1 MDSLCKSVLSISQ
14 KFPPETNPTAIRS
27 SKTLKYLP
35 EDWQVHV
42 LSGSRSA
49 VWPRSNIHHARSWY
63 PARLLRLIRAIKLG
77 KLLDWLIWPDEDIF
91 WLLPAIFKAKKIIRN
106 YDIDLIIVFL
116 KPYSAGIAGV
126 LLKWL
131 TGRPLIINVCEPS
144 TCDDLYAVFPTK
156 LHYYLD
162 RWLEDFYVRQ
172 SDAIVYVSQ
181 LSLEQVRSRQPR
193 GYHSRFHLI
202 RGGADPKDF
211 PDMSSNHS
219 SLDTDLDTFEIVFT
233 GGMTGWEQLLSL
245 PRQSWAKKL
254 RQAWMNLGRY
264 YNINVQSA
272 SSSPIFIGRAI
283 KQVIDQNPSWS
294 GKIRLNIY
302 GNKFAQAEAV
312 LKEQGLLDIVS
323 ITGTVPYADALQ
335 KLQTADLL
343 FMPLPDRLDGTP
355 GDRIS
360 LKTYEYLMTDRP
372 ILAAVPD
379 GENRN
384 YLGDKP
390 GVYLVSPF
398 DVEAMAQVIAQLLA
412 VRLAGKTLAVDRA
425 ETRCQISY
433 VKRGEEL
440 ATLIVDVLKKI
451 GDEKFSKLSQVIKT
465 TNIPGHG

>member
-1 MDSLCKSVLSISQ
+1 M
-14 KFPPETNPTAIRS
+14 
-27 SKTLKYLP
+27 
-35 EDWQVHV
+35 
-42 LSGSRSA
+42 
-49 VWPRSNIHHARSWY
+49 
-63 PARLLRLIRAIKLG
+63 
-77 KLLDWLIWPDEDIF
+77 
-91 WLLPAIFKAKKIIRN
+91 
-106 YDIDLIIVFL
+106 
-116 KPYSAGIAGV
+116 
-126 LLKWL
+126 
-131 TGRPLIINVCEPS
+131 
-144 TCDDLYAVFPTK
+144 
-156 LHYYLD
+156 
-162 RWLEDFYVRQ
+162 
-172 SDAIVYVSQ
+172 
-181 LSLEQVRSRQPR
+181 
-193 GYHSRFHLI
+193 
-202 RGGADPKDF
+202 
-211 PDMSSNHS
+211 
-219 SLDTDLDTFEIVFT
+219 
-233 GGMTGWEQLLSL
+233 
-245 PRQSWAKKL
+245 
-254 RQAWMNLGRY
+254 
-264 YNINVQSA
+264 
-272 SSSPIFIGRAI
+272 GRAI

-398 DVEAMAQVIAQLLA
+398 DVEAMAQVIAQLLT

-425 ETRCQISY
+425 ETRSQISY

-451 GDEKFSKLSQVIKT
+451 GDENFSKLSQVIKT

>member
-1 MDSLCKSVLSISQ
+1 
-14 KFPPETNPTAIRS
+14 
-27 SKTLKYLP
+27 
-35 EDWQVHV
+35 
-42 LSGSRSA
+42 
-49 VWPRSNIHHARSWY
+49 
-63 PARLLRLIRAIKLG
+63 
-77 KLLDWLIWPDEDIF
+77 
-91 WLLPAIFKAKKIIRN
+91 
-106 YDIDLIIVFL
+106 
-116 KPYSAGIAGV
+116 
-126 LLKWL
+126 
-131 TGRPLIINVCEPS
+131 
-144 TCDDLYAVFPTK
+144 
-156 LHYYLD
+156 
-162 RWLEDFYVRQ
+162 DFYVRQ

-193 GYHSRFHLI
+193 DCYSRFHLI

-211 PDMSSNHS
+211 PEIPSNQA
-219 SLDTDLDTFEIVFT
+219 SLGTGSDRFEIVFT

-245 PRQSWAKKL
+245 PRQSLAKKL
-254 RQAWMNLGRY
+254 RQAGMNFGRY

-283 KQVIDQNPSWS
+283 KQVIEQNPSWN
-294 GKIRLNIY
+294 GKIRLRIY
-302 GNKFAQAEAV
+302 GNKFEQAETV
-312 LKEQGLLDIVS
+312 LKEQGLLDVVS
-323 ITGTVPYADALQ
+323 ITGSVPHTEALQ

-372 ILAAVPD
+372 ILAAVPE

-398 DVEAMAQVIAQLLA
+398 DVEAMAQVIARLLA
-412 VRLAGKTLAVDRA
+412 ARLAGKTPVVDRA
-425 ETRCQISY
+425 ETRRQISY

-440 ATLIVDVLKKI
+440 ATLIVDVLKTV
-451 GDEKFSKLSQVIKT
+451 GDKKFSKLSQVIKT